1 MVLFESVEEW
11 LESIKMGRYS
21 ELFRA
26 SGVVT
31 LDSIVRLTFQDL
43 AAIGVTLVGHQR
55 KIINSIQA
63 IRTHLA
69 QGFLV

>member
-1 MVLFESVEEW
+1 MLFESVEDW
-11 LESIKMGRYS
+11 LESMKMGRYS
-21 ELFRA
+21 ELFRNA
-26 SGVVT
+26 GIIS
-31 LDSIVRLTFQDL
+31 LDSIIRLTIQDL
-43 AAIGVTLVGHQR
+43 AAIGISLVGHQR

>member
-21 ELFRA
+21 ELFRSA
-26 SGVVT
+26 GVVT
-31 LDSIVRLTFQDL
+31 LDAILRLTIQDL
-43 AAIGVTLVGHQR
+43 AVIGVTLIGHQR
-55 KIINSIQA
+55 KIINSVTA
-63 IRTHLA
+63 IRRHLG

>member
-1 MVLFESVEEW
+1 MVN
-11 LESIKMGRYS
+11 
-21 ELFRA
+21 
-26 SGVVT
+26 
-31 LDSIVRLTFQDL
+31 LTVQDL

-63 IRTHLA
+63 IRNHLA